1 MEELDCWERLAALQI
16 YSQERRRERYAVIFL
31 WKVAQQFVQGFNV
44 DFVTSPRRGRL
55 SVVRPLVQNAPLA
68 VRKAREASLQV
79 KGAKLFNLI
88 PKVLRDMTGTVVQFK
103 AGLDSWLSLIPDQPT
118 VSGRQ
123 RAAQTNSL
131 VDQVQLFAPALAF
144 II

>member
-1 MEELDCWERLAALQI
+1 M
-16 YSQERRRERYAVIFL
+16 
-31 WKVAQQFVQGFNV
+31 
-44 DFVTSPRRGRL
+44 TSPRGGRL
-55 SVVRPLVQNAPLA
+55 AVVHPLVQNAPLA

-131 VDQVQLFAPALAF
+131 VDQVQLFAHQL
-144 II
+144 